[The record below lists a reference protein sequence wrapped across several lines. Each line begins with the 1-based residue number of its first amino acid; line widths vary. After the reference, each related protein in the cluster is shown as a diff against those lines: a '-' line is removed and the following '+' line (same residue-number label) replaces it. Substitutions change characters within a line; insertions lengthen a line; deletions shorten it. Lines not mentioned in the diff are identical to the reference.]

1 MSQILSK
8 KLIVFNK
15 EQRHEN
21 KLLCQKVR
29 FVNNSLKVLWEVE
42 SSQGVE
48 WRRKE
53 SLFLWRHQK
62 HIWKLRNK
70 KKGFPLTS
78 LLLLLFTKG
87 HDFCINDIGKMLK
100 TAKRWMTS
108 TWISVANFAYLKRS
122 KQTLK
127 NCNMWSWFNATNT
140 IHKSW

>member
-1 MSQILSK
+1 MSQSCQK
-8 KLIVFNK
+8 KSIVFNK

-53 SLFLWRHQK
+53 SFFLWRHQK

-70 KKGFPLTS
+70 KKGFPSTS

-108 TWISVANFAYLKRS
+108 TCVSVANFWKDQNKLWNKLQYVVL
-122 KQTLK
+122 
-127 NCNMWSWFNATNT
+127 
-140 IHKSW
+140 I